1 MNEQMEDAILNTIFS
16 SVFDQIAVY
25 KIIADE
31 NGIPIDFLLEKVNDA
46 YVSVN
51 KLKRDNI
58 IGRLY
63 SDIWAQEKER
73 GFFNL
78 MIRVA
83 RSGIQNSQLDSKLA
97 SNYFEGISSMIPDVY
112 YQTFAFVPCPG
123 KIVVILK
130 DMSDWYHL
138 TLSLKEKE
146 ALLLKY
152 REDLRK
158 LTARLTLVEERT
170 RRSLAVVLHDRI
182 GYSMVNMINTLRAIY
197 ENQND
202 DFLKQDIKNIISET
216 EKLIKEIRTF
226 TFEISPTLLYEVGI
240 EAALEALCEDMFTKQ
255 NIKYIFNASGRDKD
269 IAEDIKVLLFHMV
282 RELFVNIIKHA
293 HASLVR
299 VSLRRGRKKY
309 QIIVEDNGIGF
320 CASGQND
327 FRDLPGMGLFSI
339 RERLATLGGQMS
351 IVSEPDHGTIVSIIA
366 PVNSVGEGISESNPA
381 YFKME

>member
-1 MNEQMEDAILNTIFS
+1 
-16 SVFDQIAVY
+16 
-25 KIIADE
+25 
-31 NGIPIDFLLEKVNDA
+31 
-46 YVSVN
+46 
-51 KLKRDNI
+51 
-58 IGRLY
+58 
-63 SDIWAQEKER
+63 
-73 GFFNL
+73 
-78 MIRVA
+78 
-83 RSGIQNSQLDSKLA
+83 
-97 SNYFEGISSMIPDVY
+97 MIPDVY

-130 DMSDWYHL
+130 DMSEWYHL

-381 YFKME
+381 FKM